1 MRLFYILVLGVLLM
15 AACGKEGETV
25 AERSENAEAKR
36 LMQGIW
42 ISDDDGQP
50 SFRVTGDSIFFPGET
65 GAPLRFAVIDDT
77 LFMYGSNTM
86 KYPVVRQTEN
96 VFEFKNQTGE
106 TVRLTRST
114 DADADMFFFEEKP
127 IVINQRQTI
136 KRDTVIMVS
145 NERYHF
151 YTQVNPTTYK
161 VYKSAYNDEGV
172 EIDDVFY
179 DNSIYLSVYKG
190 TEKMYGH
197 EFVKA
202 DFSGY
207 IPDEALRQ
215 TILSD
220 ILLDT
225 AHTDTISYH
234 AMLAIPDSPSSYI
247 LRITLSIGD
256 GIKMNIEHNDQ

>member
-1 MRLFYILVLGVLLM
+1 MRHSYILLIGALLL
-15 AACGKEGETV
+15 AACGKGDETV

-42 ISDDDGQP
+42 INDDDGQP
-50 SFRVTGDSIFFPGET
+50 SFRIAGDSIFFPDET

-86 KYPVVRQTEN
+86 KYPILRQTEN
-96 VFEFKNQTGE
+96 VFEFKNQTNE
-106 TVRLTRST
+106 TVRLTKST
-114 DADADMFFFEEKP
+114 DADADMYFFGKKP
-127 IVINQRQTI
+127 TVINQRQTI
-136 KRDTVIMVS
+136 KRDTVIMVG
-145 NERYHF
+145 NERYHC

-161 VYKSAYNDEGV
+161 VYKSTYNDEGV
-172 EIDDVFY
+172 EVDNVFY

-197 EFVKA
+197 EFEKA
-202 DFSGY
+202 DFSGH
-207 IPDEALRQ
+207 IPDDALRQ

-225 AHTDTISYH
+225 AQADTISYY
-234 AMLAIPDSPSSYI
+234 AMLAIPDSPSSYV
-247 LRITLSIGD
+247 LRITLAIGD
-256 GIKMNIEHNDQ
+256 SIKMNIEHNDR